1 MGAKVS
7 SATSGVW
14 ADILTI
20 AGSTWF
26 GPMSGRRPPPQT
38 TVPPSATTR
47 SSAPCIASTASAEI
61 SGPMRVAGSRG
72 SPMGTCR

>member
-7 SATSGVW
+7 SLTSGDC

-26 GPMSGRRPPPQT
+26 GPMSGRRAPPQT
-38 TVPPSATTR
+38 TAPPSAAAR
-47 SSAPCIASTASAEI
+47 SSASCIESTAAGEM
-61 SGPMRVAGSRG
+61 SGPISVEESSG